1 MYYYIDYSVL
11 TDDMARAMW
20 SGDAWLAGGAAGGSV
35 YNVCGMVARDVVR
48 YDLYHLLII
57 LTGSDG

>member
-1 MYYYIDYSVL
+1 MYYYIDYSGL

-20 SGDAWLAGGAAGGSV
+20 SGDAWLRGWR
-35 YNVCGMVARDVVR
+35 VARDVVR